1 VTTPRMRL
9 VTDVTA
15 AEFEQL
21 AREDHVRGRLE
32 RLLAIEAA
40 AQVLVDKVFGPDGHE
55 HKGFHHIKIGA
66 IAPLRDAI
74 HSERNER

>member
-1 VTTPRMRL
+1 VTTPRMHI
-9 VTDVTA
+9 VTDADVTA

-21 AREDHVRGRLE
+21 ARQDHDRLE
-32 RLLAIEAA
+32 RLLAVEAA
-40 AQVLVDKVFGPDGHE
+40 ATALVDNVFGPGGHE

-74 HSERNER
+74 HGTGQT